1 MMRWDWMAVLVGVG
15 AMPVVLGWA
24 GRLGGAEGPGA
35 SPPEP
40 PVRIPDEA
48 REAIPYQVR
57 PPDAPTIQR
66 RPRPEEPQAPFTLT
80 LEEQRQ
86 VDWVLQ
92 KWEALGK
99 TVKTFEC
106 KVWRFE
112 YDRVFGPDSGGG
124 PPRPTHRDE
133 GKIWYAAPDKGRF
146 EIYGDRAEKWICDG
160 KAIYEYN
167 YTKKQVIQY
176 DLPPELQGQGIADGP
191 LPFLF
196 GSTAADLRN
205 RYWIRLTQPPP
216 GVTGQIWLEA
226 HPKFQKDRANFK
238 RAEMILREDDLRPVA
253 LMLVLPNDNRV
264 SYRFDDLK
272 INAKNLLGEWFSSD
286 PFRPTVPLGWQRVV
300 EQIGGTSNA
309 GVPPGR
315 SVR

>member
-1 MMRWDWMAVLVGVG
+1 MR
-15 AMPVVLGWA
+15 LGWA
-24 GRLGGAEGPGA
+24 EALGGILGISVVFLVVGVLAA
-35 SPPEP
+35 QQPPNYPPQEP
-40 PVRIPDEA
+40 PLRIAPEA
-48 REAIPYQVR
+48 QEQIPYEVR
-57 PPDAPTIQR
+57 PPTAPTIQR
-66 RPRPEEPQAPFTLT
+66 RRTPEEPAAPFTLS

-86 VDWVLQ
+86 IDWVLQ
-92 KWEALGK
+92 KWESQSK

-112 YDRVFGPDSGGG
+112 YDRVFGADTGGG

-160 KAIYEYN
+160 KSIYEYN
-167 YTKKQVIQY
+167 YTKRQVIQY
-176 DLPPELQGQGIADGP
+176 DLPPELQGQGIAEGP

-205 RYWIRLTQPPP
+205 RYWIRLIQAPAGATE
-216 GVTGQIWLEA
+216 QIWLEA
-226 HPKFQKDRANFK
+226 YPKFQRDRANFK
-238 RAEMILREDDLRPVA
+238 RAEMILREEDLRPVA

-272 INAKNLLGEWFSSD
+272 INAKNLLGEWLMSD
-286 PFRPTVPLGWQRVV
+286 PFRPNVPLGWQRVV
-300 EQIGGTSNA
+300 EQTTGASSA
-309 GVPPGR
+309 RVPPSDPLR
-315 SVR
+315 

>member
-1 MMRWDWMAVLVGVG
+1 MRADWLKA
-15 AMPVVLGWA
+15 
-24 GRLGGAEGPGA
+24 LGGLRGIGIVFGWIGLLGAEQGP
-35 SPPEP
+35 SYPPEP
-40 PVRIPDEA
+40 PVQIPPEA
-48 REAIPYQVR
+48 REPLNPPIR
-57 PPDAPTIQR
+57 PPDAPTIHR
-66 RPRPEEPQAPFTLT
+66 RPKPEEAQAPFILT

-112 YDRVFGPDSGGG
+112 YDRVFGQEAGGG

-176 DLPPELQGQGIADGP
+176 NLPPELQGQAIADGP

-205 RYWIRLTQPPP
+205 RYWIRLTEPPP
-216 GVTGQIWLEA
+216 GVSGQIWLEA
-226 HPKFQKDRANFK
+226 YPKFQKDRANFK
-238 RAEMILREDDLRPVA
+238 RAEMILREEDLKPVA

-272 INAKNLLGEWFSSD
+272 INAKNLLGEWFTSD

-300 EQIGGTSNA
+300 EQSGPSSSA
-309 GVPPGR
+309 RP
-315 SVR
+315 SDVRPIR

>member
-1 MMRWDWMAVLVGVG
+1 MRSYRSKAVGGLWVVGMVFGWVG
-15 AMPVVLGWA
+15 LLEAEE
-24 GRLGGAEGPGA
+24 GGGYAPA
-35 SPPEP
+35 EP
-40 PVRIPDEA
+40 PIRIPQQAQEQ
-48 REAIPYQVR
+48 IPYQVR
-57 PPDAPTIQR
+57 PPEAPTIQR
-66 RPRPEEPQAPFTLT
+66 RRPAEEPPAPFSLT

-92 KWEALGK
+92 KWEAQGK
-99 TVKTFEC
+99 AVKTFEC

-112 YDRVFGPDSGGG
+112 YDRVFGLDMGGG

-167 YTKKQVIQY
+167 YTKRQVIQY
-176 DLPPELQGQGIADGP
+176 DLPPEMQGQGIADGP

-226 HPKFQKDRANFK
+226 YPKFQKDRANFK
-238 RAEMILREDDLRPVA
+238 RAEMILREEDLRPVA

-264 SYRFDDLK
+264 SYRFDELK
-272 INAKNLLGEWFSSD
+272 INAKNLLGEWLTSD
-286 PFRPTVPLGWQRVV
+286 PFRPTVPLGWQRVL
-300 EQIGGTSNA
+300 EQTGGGSNTSA
-309 GVPPGR
+309 LPGR
-315 SVR
+315 PVR

>member
-1 MMRWDWMAVLVGVG
+1 MGVDWAETLGKIWSYGVLCFGLGIVQAGQ
-15 AMPVVLGWA
+15 GWA
-24 GRLGGAEGPGA
+24 YG
-35 SPPEP
+35 PPEP
-40 PVRIPDEA
+40 PLLIPPEA
-48 REAIPYQVR
+48 RDPIPHQVR

-66 RPRPEEPQAPFTLT
+66 RQKLEEAQAPFRLT

-92 KWEALGK
+92 KWEALSK
-99 TVKTFEC
+99 TVRTFEC

-112 YDRVFGPDSGGG
+112 YDRVFGSDSGGG

-176 DLPPELQGQGIADGP
+176 DLPPELQGQGIAEGP

-196 GSTAADLRN
+196 GATAADLRN
-205 RYWIRLTQPPP
+205 RYWIRLSEPPA

-226 HPKFQKDRANFK
+226 FPKFQKDRANFK
-238 RAEMILREDDLRPVA
+238 RAEMILREEDLRPVA

-272 INAKNLLGEWFSSD
+272 INAKSLLGEWFTSD

-300 EQIGGTSNA
+300 EPTGQ
-309 GVPPGR
+309 
-315 SVR
+315 

>member
-1 MMRWDWMAVLVGVG
+1 MRMDWPEVLRGLWAIG
-15 AMPVVLGWA
+15 IVLGWTVMLEA
-24 GRLGGAEGPGA
+24 AEGPGY
-35 SPPEP
+35 PPTEP
-40 PVRIPDEA
+40 PLRIPPQA
-48 REAIPYQVR
+48 QEAIPYQAR
-57 PPDAPTIQR
+57 PPEAPTIQR
-66 RPRPEEPQAPFTLT
+66 RPSPEEVQAPFTLS
-80 LEEQRQ
+80 LEAQRQ

-92 KWEALGK
+92 KWEAQGK

-112 YDRVFGPDSGGG
+112 YDRVFGADAGGG

-133 GKIWYAAPDKGRF
+133 GKIWYGAPDKGRF

-160 KAIYEYN
+160 KSIYEYN
-167 YTKKQVIQY
+167 YTKRQVIQY

-226 HPKFQKDRANFK
+226 FPKFQKDRANFK

-272 INAKNLLGEWFSSD
+272 INAKNLLGEWLTSD

-300 EQIGGTSNA
+300 EQTGGGPNTSA
-309 GVPPGR
+309 GSTRPLR
-315 SVR
+315 

>member
-1 MMRWDWMAVLVGVG
+1 MERSWLEAL
-15 AMPVVLGWA
+15 
-24 GRLGGAEGPGA
+24 GRLGAVGMLGWIGLSLVEAAQGQENRPA
-35 SPPEP
+35 AP
-40 PVRIPDEA
+40 PVRIPLEA
-48 REAIPYQVR
+48 REAIPFQVR
-57 PPDAPTIQR
+57 PPDAPTIHR
-66 RPRPEEPQAPFTLT
+66 RPHPQAPFTLS

-92 KWEALGK
+92 RWEALSK
-99 TVKTFEC
+99 KVKTFEC

-112 YDRVFGPDSGGG
+112 YDRVFGPASGGG

-133 GKIWYAAPDKGRF
+133 GKLWYAAPDKGRF

-176 DLPPELQGQGIADGP
+176 NLPPELQGKGISDGP

-205 RYWIRLTQPPP
+205 RYWIRLTEPPP
-216 GVTGQIWLEA
+216 GVTGQIWLA
-226 HPKFQKDRANFK
+226 AYPKFQKDRANFK
-238 RAEMILREDDLRPVA
+238 RAEMILREEDLQPIA

-264 SYRFDDLK
+264 SYRFDEVK
-272 INAKNLLGEWFSSD
+272 INARSLLGEWFASD
-286 PFRPTVPLGWQRVV
+286 PFQATVPLGWQRVI
-300 EQIGGTSNA
+300 EPTGNESGSA
-309 GVPPGR
+309 GLPQR
-315 SVR
+315 SLR